1 MNYRIISHRQG
12 ETIANDSEFS
22 NEWSEIQEVL
32 AGITDEDLIAEFESR
47 TRIEKSIS
55 LTINKL
61 IKDRLVAKS
70 WAEESPIF
78 QSKDHTSGKWRL
90 DFAKGK
96 ISVEVAF
103 NHGGT
108 TAWNLLK
115 PSLASEYNHIDKA
128 IQTKLGI
135 VIFATS
141 NMRKA
146 GGFDNAIGT
155 LEKAETYLKP
165 MYSLL
170 PCPMVIIGLEAPET
184 FSIEHKKDDK
194 NRKIGH
200 IVKNYF

>member
-1 MNYRIISHRQG
+1 MNYRILSHRNG
-12 ETIANDSEFS
+12 ETVAKDSEFS
-22 NEWSEIQEVL
+22 NEWSEIKDVL
-32 AGITDEDLIAEFESR
+32 SGITDEDLIAEFESR

-61 IKDRLVAKS
+61 IKDRLVAKG

-78 QSKDHTSGKWRL
+78 QSKDHNSGKWRL
-90 DFAKGK
+90 DFAKEK

-108 TAWNLLK
+108 TSWNLLK

-170 PCPMVIIGLEAPET
+170 PCPMIIIGLEEPES
-184 FSIEHKKDDK
+184 FIIEHKKDDK

-200 IVKNYF
+200 VVKKYF

>member
-1 MNYRIISHRQG
+1 MNFRCLSHRNG

-22 NEWSEIQEVL
+22 NEWTEIKEVL
-32 AGITDEDLIAEFESR
+32 TGITDEDLITEFESR
-47 TRIEKSIS
+47 TRVEKSIS

-61 IKDRLVAKS
+61 IKERLVAKS

-78 QSKDHTSGKWRL
+78 QSKEHTSGKWRL

-103 NHGGT
+103 NHGEA

-115 PSLASEYNHIDKA
+115 PSLASEYNYIDKA

-135 VIFATS
+135 VIFATQK
-141 NMRKA
+141 MKKA
-146 GGFDNAIGT
+146 GGFDNAVGT

-170 PCPMVIIGLEAPET
+170 PCPMIIIGLEEPES
-184 FSIEHKKDDK
+184 FVIEHKKDG
-194 NRKIGH
+194 NRKVGH
-200 IVKNYF
+200 VVKNYF